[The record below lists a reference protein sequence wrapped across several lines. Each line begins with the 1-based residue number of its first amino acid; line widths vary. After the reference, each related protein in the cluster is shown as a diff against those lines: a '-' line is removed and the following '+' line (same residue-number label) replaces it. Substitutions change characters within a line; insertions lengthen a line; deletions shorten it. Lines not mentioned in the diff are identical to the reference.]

1 MSRLAMM
8 VGMDVYVVASGTEV
22 GKDERGAPLIVT
34 DQNAVTSACC
44 MWITEK
50 VFEEL
55 KARSTE
61 AKDWGLKPYQAKI
74 VAKE

>member
-1 MSRLAMM
+1 MSRLGMM
-8 VGMDVYVVASGTEV
+8 IGMDIRVVASGTEI
-22 GKDERGAPLIVT
+22 GKDKDGAPLIVT

-44 MWITEK
+44 MWVTEK

-61 AKDWGLKPYQAKI
+61 AKDWGHKPYQAKI
-74 VAKE
+74 VERE